1 MTRSLL
7 MSALISL
14 CCYNNLLADK
24 DIAELGAEHFA
35 KCSGLFAAAA
45 VREERMGQTNK
56 AYQFMRLSNGARISA
71 TLSATRKHGRNSK
84 SWAHE
89 ESKLQREIFL
99 NHLIDSEY
107 KLTVYFN
114 SQMDRCYSTL
124 ETQKQLLDMI
134 RERTYRQVN

>member
-56 AYQFMRLSNGARISA
+56 AYQFMRLSNGLEFLQ
-71 TLSATRKHGRNSK
+71 LSLPRGSMAVIQSLGLMKNQNYSGK
-84 SWAHE
+84 
-89 ESKLQREIFL
+89 
-99 NHLIDSEY
+99 
-107 KLTVYFN
+107 YF
-114 SQMDRCYSTL
+114 
-124 ETQKQLLDMI
+124 
-134 RERTYRQVN
+134 